1 MPNRLIFGNGA
12 RVFSYYTGGK
22 EVCEVSDR
30 NRTEETLTRA
40 QITLLEE
47 LLKSYPDPIHA
58 PAPRIFE
65 LRKKLKDDPPFTII
79 VTCNIGSKTA
89 YSIDN
94 VRYLPTLRNNYRDR
108 LFTAFTA
115 QSLKLKPERHVPW
128 VGTQEVQI
136 VFATQRA
143 VIGPDGRRLLK
154 VNEDPRRN
162 ETYTSD
168 ELTGDGAALHQITV
182 CLTRYGI
189 HSKAVPAS
197 AAEHA
202 FKGGRPIFV
211 IGGPYSNTF
220 LSSLEQ
226 SELDDAGNDKY
237 GARFDMGAPL
247 RDHKNR
253 ITLYHPPGTELLV
266 KELAILDGTQPP
278 PDVEYAVIR
287 RWLAKAPYRSD
298 ALLVAGITAQGTAA
312 AAWFI
317 GDDDFVSE
325 LYRMLESR
333 GVKDE
338 TWEWVQWDAVLEIR
352 LTDGR
357 WCPHSRPKIVAVV
370 PRYPLP
376 TLGGAHSKL

>member
-1 MPNRLIFGNGA
+1 MRMPNRLIFGNGA

-189 HSKAVPAS
+189 HLKSRAPQVPPSMRSKVAAPFSSS
-197 AAEHA
+197 AD
-202 FKGGRPIFV
+202 RIR
-211 IGGPYSNTF
+211 IRF

-253 ITLYHPPGTELLV
+253 ITLYHPP
-266 KELAILDGTQPP
+266 P
-278 PDVEYAVIR
+278 
-287 RWLAKAPYRSD
+287 
-298 ALLVAGITAQGTAA
+298 AL
-312 AAWFI
+312 
-317 GDDDFVSE
+317 SC
-325 LYRMLESR
+325 S
-333 GVKDE
+333 
-338 TWEWVQWDAVLEIR
+338 
-352 LTDGR
+352 
-357 WCPHSRPKIVAVV
+357 
-370 PRYPLP
+370 
-376 TLGGAHSKL
+376 